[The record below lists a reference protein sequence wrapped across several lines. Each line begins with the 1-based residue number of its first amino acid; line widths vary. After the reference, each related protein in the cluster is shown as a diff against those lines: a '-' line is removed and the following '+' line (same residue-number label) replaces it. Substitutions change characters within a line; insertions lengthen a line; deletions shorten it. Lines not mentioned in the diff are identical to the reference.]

1 MLLFLCTFYRLL
13 NYHVKIRPY
22 NIIIGTRLFTLN
34 TFINYYIKIANID
47 KIPANE
53 VLTGLLLFWQ

>member
-1 MLLFLCTFYRLL
+1 MFYAVIFMRILCLL

-22 NIIIGTRLFTLN
+22 NIIISTRLFTLN

-47 KIPANE
+47 KIPAND
-53 VLTGLLLFWQ
+53 VLTGL

>member
-1 MLLFLCTFYRLL
+1 MLLFLCASHCLL

-34 TFINYYIKIANID
+34 TFIK
-47 KIPANE
+47 
-53 VLTGLLLFWQ
+53 LLHKNSEY

>member
-1 MLLFLCTFYRLL
+1 MFYAVILCVFYRLL

-34 TFINYYIKIANID
+34 TFIKIANID
-47 KIPANE
+47 EIPAND
-53 VLTGLLLFWQ
+53 VLTGL

>member
-1 MLLFLCTFYRLL
+1 MKFLGGGKVFYAVIFMRILCLL

-34 TFINYYIKIANID
+34 TFIK
-47 KIPANE
+47 
-53 VLTGLLLFWQ
+53 LLHKNSEY

>member
-1 MLLFLCTFYRLL
+1 MFYAVILCVFYRLL

-34 TFINYYIKIANID
+34 TFIKLLHKIANID
-47 KIPANE
+47 EIPAND
-53 VLTGLLLFWQ
+53 VLTGL